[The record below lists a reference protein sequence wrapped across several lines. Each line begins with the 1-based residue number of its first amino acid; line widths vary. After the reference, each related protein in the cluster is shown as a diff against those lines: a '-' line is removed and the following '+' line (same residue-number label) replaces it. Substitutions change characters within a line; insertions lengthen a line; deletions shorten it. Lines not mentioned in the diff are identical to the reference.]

1 MVIQEHPQ
9 QPRIHSAEIVCNR
22 AIAPGVFRMRAR
34 CPAASCQARP
44 GQFIMLRVSDQSAPL
59 LRRPFS
65 LCGTDAETIEILYRV
80 AGKGTAIMAAWK
92 EPQEINFVGPLGTG
106 FSIPG
111 DLGTAFLVAGGIG
124 IAPLLFLLQ
133 HLQAQHPGAGRKI
146 FMGGKTA
153 DDIRLLDDFKPLPAD
168 ILLATENGAAG
179 FRGLV
184 TDLFAEQLGKCTA
197 RELQKAGIFSCG
209 PPAMAAVVS
218 AIAARRGIS
227 CQLSLE
233 ANMACGIGA
242 CLGCA
247 VKTRSR
253 AGAAE
258 TDGRTVHY
266 QRVCAEGPVFDS
278 RELVWDDE

>member
-1 MVIQEHPQ
+1 MHG
-9 QPRIHSAEIVCNR
+9 AEIVFNKE
-22 AIAPGVFRMRAR
+22 IAPGVFRMRAR
-34 CPAASCQARP
+34 CPAASGEARP

-65 LCGTDAETIEILYRV
+65 LCGTEGETIEIIYRV
-80 AGKGTAIMAAWK
+80 AGKGTAIMSSWK
-92 EPQEINFVGPLGTG
+92 EPQEIHFIGPLGTG
-106 FSIPG
+106 FSIAG
-111 DLGTAFLVAGGIG
+111 DPQTVFLVAGGMG
-124 IAPLLFLLQ
+124 IAPLLLL
-133 HLQAQHPGAGRKI
+133 LRYLEERHPGVSRKI
-146 FMGGKTA
+146 YLGGKTA
-153 DDIRLLDDFKPLPAD
+153 DDVRLLDDFKPLPED
-168 ILLATENGAAG
+168 IVIATEDGAAG

-184 TDLFAEQLGKCTA
+184 TDLFAHQLGTCTPRA
-197 RELQKAGIFSCG
+197 LQKACIFSCG
-209 PPAMAAVVS
+209 PPAMARVVA

-247 VKTRSR
+247 VKTRSH
-253 AGAAE
+253 AGVDAA
-258 TDGRTVHY
+258 DGRAFHY

>member
-1 MVIQEHPQ
+1 MVVKEHTQKPS
-9 QPRIHSAEIVCNR
+9 IHAAEIVCNR
-22 AIAPGVFRMRAR
+22 AIAPGVFRMRVR
-34 CPAASCQARP
+34 CPAASCQALP

-65 LCGTDAETIEILYRV
+65 LCGTDGEIIEIIYRV

-111 DLGTAFLVAGGIG
+111 DPGTAFLVAGGIG
-124 IAPLLFLLQ
+124 IAPLLLLLQ
-133 HLQAQHPGAGRKI
+133 HLGEQHPGAGRKI

-168 ILLATENGAAG
+168 ILIATEDGAAG

-184 TDLFAEQLGKCTA
+184 TDLFAQQLEKCTP
-197 RELQKAGIFSCG
+197 RELQKADIFSCG
-209 PPAMAAVVS
+209 PPAMAQVVS

-253 AGAAE
+253 AGADE
-258 TDGRTVHY
+258 TDGRTFLY

-278 RELVWDDE
+278 SELVWEEE